1 MSLSQIASAFSKFFV
16 NLELLYCLDHYRQQF
31 IQAFPMVNSCITRV
45 EHLGGKGLVQLG
57 LSVIIAVKRPKTSPN
72 ELIISI

>member
-1 MSLSQIASAFSKFFV
+1 MTIKMIT
-16 NLELLYCLDHYRQQF
+16 DDGDD
-31 IQAFPMVNSCITRV
+31 ITRV

-72 ELIISI
+72 ELIIYI